1 MFPAAL
7 TSGGFCVHPLKK
19 HVEWR
24 RNTNTA
30 KGIAMGDM
38 YEDSAEEEF
47 EKEPSFWMQWI
58 LYTGTLL
65 VFWPILLFGDMSD
78 GYEGP
83 DSANL
88 KAFFGACATTVIL
101 IAPVVISITRADVH
115 WWHGLI
121 FAVVLYII
129 FAIIFFRVWR

>member
-1 MFPAAL
+1 
-7 TSGGFCVHPLKK
+7 
-19 HVEWR
+19 
-24 RNTNTA
+24 
-30 KGIAMGDM
+30 MGDM